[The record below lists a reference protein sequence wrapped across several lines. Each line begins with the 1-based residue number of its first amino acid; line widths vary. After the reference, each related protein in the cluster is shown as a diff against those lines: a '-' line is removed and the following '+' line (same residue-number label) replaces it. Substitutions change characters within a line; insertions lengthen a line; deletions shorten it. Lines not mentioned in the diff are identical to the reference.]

1 MKKQYRKNGYNERT
15 ALVYLDRKKPIYS
28 LSTDLENTYK
38 WVDGKPTK
46 EISGYKLGFSQ
57 QGVEYFQVKFTE
69 KPIIPEYMSVVQF
82 EGLKAF
88 ETQYDVYFKAD
99 NVKVVK

>member
-57 QGVEYFQVKFTE
+57 QGVSSPRSQQYQSICRLF
-69 KPIIPEYMSVVQF
+69 S
-82 EGLKAF
+82 LK
-88 ETQYDVYFKAD
+88 D
-99 NVKVVK
+99 